1 MDPHSRTV
9 AAHLG
14 GQYKS
19 PIIAADARGCL
30 PRRDWVVWPFT
41 LRWSHHVEESR
52 ESEFLP
58 HDGPLRED
66 VSRLGAMVGR
76 MLAEQGGSALFGRVE
91 QVRIAAIRRRGEGAS
106 VDELA
111 SSLAG
116 LDAADAEALAR
127 AFATYFQAVNT
138 AERVHRIRRRRDY
151 QRDGSAPQP
160 ESLLDV
166 LGRLKAQGV
175 GADELLGWLDQLWI
189 EPVFTAHPTEAVRRS
204 LLEKEQAVVRSLV
217 DGFDQNRTPQE
228 RKEDD
233 DRIFMALSS
242 GWQTAEASP
251 VRPTVQDEHH
261 HVGFYLV
268 NPIYRIVPALYES
281 LASALQEV
289 YGVAVLLPSL
299 LGFATWVGGDMDGN
313 PNVGAETI
321 AASLATQRA
330 HVIEHYVAD
339 VATLA
344 RLLSQTEGRVAVDAR
359 LQQRLDDYRVRF
371 PAAAQKVRPRHAD
384 MPYRSLLTLIG
395 GRLEA
400 TQDDNHVEGYTSVAE
415 LLEDLQ
421 LIARS
426 LVNNHGLHAGAYA
439 VQRLIRRVRTFGLH
453 LARLD
458 VRQDS
463 RVHDDALAALLED
476 PQWNGR
482 AAEERVTRLQP
493 YASGEQAFGG
503 STDANAV
510 STRAVFDALHV
521 ARGRYGAGAIG
532 LYIISMARSAAD
544 VLAVLALARYGGFVD
559 ASPELPPLPS
569 GERAGVRGHAG
580 DAVVSEQASI
590 DSSASTRPSPQ
601 SSPQGGEEAKARSV
615 VPLNIAPLF
624 ETVDDLKNAPATLRA
639 LLDDSVYRQH
649 LAARGNQ
656 QWVMLGYSDSGKDG
670 GTLASR
676 WGLQR
681 AQVELLEVAN
691 AAGIKLAFFHG
702 RGGSASRGGA
712 RITPALMSSP
722 RGAVA
727 GVLRVTE
734 QGEVIHRKYGIRALA
749 LRNLEQTVGAVLR
762 ASLRPRE
769 TEPREEL
776 WREQMSWLSTN
787 SRQAYR
793 AFVDR
798 ENFVDYFRHA
808 TPIDVIERMTLGSR
822 PASRRSMRGVQD
834 LRAIPWVFAW
844 TQCRSIITGWYGL
857 GAALEQGVAE
867 FGEAALAEMARDWP
881 FFSNLLDDVEMVLAK
896 CDLDIAEAFSKLS
909 GPLHEE
915 FFGLI
920 RAEFGRTRHWL
931 LKLKGSDALLHGDPR
946 LAASIRLRNPYVD
959 PMSLLQ
965 VDLLQRWRDGD
976 GKDDTL
982 LQALVACVNGV
993 SQGLQNTG

>member
-1 MDPHSRTV
+1 M
-9 AAHLG
+9 
-14 GQYKS
+14 
-19 PIIAADARGCL
+19 
-30 PRRDWVVWPFT
+30 
-41 LRWSHHVEESR
+41 EESR
-52 ESEFLP
+52 EPEFLP
-58 HDGPLRED
+58 PDDPLRED

-76 MLAEQGGSALFGRVE
+76 MLAEQGGTVFFERVE
-91 QVRIAAIRRRGEGAS
+91 QVRTAAIRRRREGAS
-106 VDELA
+106 VDDLA
-111 SSLAG
+111 DSLAG
-116 LDAADAEALAR
+116 LAARDAEALAR

-138 AERVHRIRRRRDY
+138 AERVHRIRRRCDY
-151 QRDGSAPQP
+151 QREGSAPQP

-166 LGRLKAQGV
+166 LGRLKAEGV
-175 GADELLGWLDQLWI
+175 GADELLGWLDRLWI

-204 LLEKEQAVVRSLV
+204 LLEKEQAIVRSLI
-217 DGFDQNRTPQE
+217 DGFDQHRTPQE

-233 DRIFMALSS
+233 DRIYMALSS

-251 VRPTVQDEHH
+251 VSPTVQDEHH
-261 HVGFYLV
+261 HVGFYLA

-281 LASALQEV
+281 LAEALQSV
-289 YGVAVLLPSL
+289 YGVAAKLPQL

-313 PNVGAETI
+313 PNVGADTI

-339 VATLA
+339 VAGLA
-344 RLLSQTEGRVAVDAR
+344 RLLSQTEGRVAVDTH
-359 LQQRLDDYRVRF
+359 LQQRLDDYRARF
-371 PAAAQKVRPRHAD
+371 PAAAQRVRPRHAD
-384 MPYRSLLTLIG
+384 MPYRCLLTVIG
-395 GRLEA
+395 ARLEA
-400 TQDDNHVEGYTSVAE
+400 THDDSHPEGYTSVAE
-415 LLEDLQ
+415 LLDDLQ
-421 LIARS
+421 LIVRS
-426 LVNNHGLHAGAYA
+426 LVDHHGLHAGAYA
-439 VQRLIRRVRTFGLH
+439 VQRLVRRVRTFGLH

-463 RVHDDALAALLED
+463 RVHDDALAALLD
-476 PQWNGR
+476 NPAWSQLAPDAR
-482 AAEERVTRLQP
+482 TQQLRD
-493 YASGEQAFGG
+493 YASGSARFPISHADVVTSLYDVFATLG
-503 STDANAV
+503 DA
-510 STRAVFDALHV
+510 R
-521 ARGRYGAGAIG
+521 RRYGGEAVG

-544 VLAVLALARYGGFVD
+544 VLAVLALARYGGLIEND
-559 ASPELPPLPS
+559 A
-569 GERAGVRGHAG
+569 
-580 DAVVSEQASI
+580 
-590 DSSASTRPSPQ
+590 
-601 SSPQGGEEAKARSV
+601 

-639 LLDDSVYRQH
+639 LLADPVYRQH
-649 LAARGNQ
+649 LVARNNQ

-691 AAGIKLAFFHG
+691 AAGIQLAFFHG

-769 TEPREEL
+769 TESREER
-776 WREQMSWLSTN
+776 WREQMNALSAS
-787 SRQAYR
+787 SRQTYR
-793 AFVDR
+793 AFV
-798 ENFVDYFRHA
+798 EHEHFVDYFRAA
-808 TPIDVIERMTLGSR
+808 TPIDVIEKMTLGSR

-844 TQCRSIITGWYGL
+844 TQCRSILPGWYGL
-857 GAALEQGVAE
+857 GSALEQGVQQ

-909 GPLHEE
+909 GPLHVE
-915 FFGLI
+915 FFGMI
-920 RAEFGRTRHWL
+920 RNEFERTCHWL
-931 LKLKGSDALLHGDPR
+931 LQLKRSDALLHGDPR

-965 VDLLQRWRDGD
+965 VDLLQRWRASACT
-976 GKDDTL
+976 DDAL

>member
-1 MDPHSRTV
+1 M
-9 AAHLG
+9 
-14 GQYKS
+14 
-19 PIIAADARGCL
+19 
-30 PRRDWVVWPFT
+30 
-41 LRWSHHVEESR
+41 EENR
-52 ESEFLP
+52 EPEFLS

-76 MLAEQGGSALFGRVE
+76 MLAEQDGAVFFERVE
-91 QVRIAAIRRRGEGAS
+91 QVRIAAIRRRREGAS
-106 VDELA
+106 VNELA
-111 SSLAG
+111 DSLAG
-116 LDAADAEALAR
+116 LDADHAEALAR

-138 AERVHRIRRRRDY
+138 AEQVHRIRRRRDY
-151 QRDGSAPQP
+151 QREGSAPQP

-166 LGRLKAQGV
+166 LARLKAEGV
-175 GADELLGWLDQLWI
+175 GADELLSWLDRMWI

-204 LLEKEQAVVRSLV
+204 LLEKEQAIVRSLI

-233 DRIFMALSS
+233 DRIYMALSS

-261 HVGFYLV
+261 HVGFYLA

-281 LASALQEV
+281 LAEALQSV
-289 YGVAVLLPSL
+289 YGVAAKLPQL

-313 PNVGAETI
+313 PNVGADTI
-321 AASLATQRA
+321 AASLATQRT

-339 VATLA
+339 VASLA
-344 RLLSQTEGRVAVDAR
+344 RLLSQTESRVAVDAQ

-371 PAAAQKVRPRHAD
+371 PAAAQRVRPRHAD
-384 MPYRSLLTLIG
+384 MPYRCLLTVIG
-395 GRLEA
+395 ARLEA
-400 TQDDNHVEGYTSVAE
+400 TLDDNHPEGYTSAAE
-415 LLEDLQ
+415 LLDDLQ
-421 LIARS
+421 LIVRS
-426 LVNNHGLHAGAYA
+426 LVDHQGLHAGAYA

-463 RVHDDALAALLED
+463 RVHDDALASLLDD
-476 PQWNGR
+476 PAWPQLAPEQR
-482 AAEERVTRLQP
+482 TEKLRD
-493 YASGEQAFGG
+493 YASGKALFPISHVEVVTSLYDVFATLG
-503 STDANAV
+503 DA
-510 STRAVFDALHV
+510 R
-521 ARGRYGAGAIG
+521 RRYGSEAVG

-544 VLAVLALARYGGFVD
+544 VLAVLALARYGGLVEND
-559 ASPELPPLPS
+559 A
-569 GERAGVRGHAG
+569 
-580 DAVVSEQASI
+580 
-590 DSSASTRPSPQ
+590 
-601 SSPQGGEEAKARSV
+601 

-624 ETVDDLKNAPATLRA
+624 ETVDDLKNAPATLSA
-639 LLDDSVYRQH
+639 LLADPVYRQH
-649 LAARGNQ
+649 LAARNDQ

-691 AAGIKLAFFHG
+691 AAGIRLAFFHG

-762 ASLRPRE
+762 ASLRPRDI
-769 TEPREEL
+769 EPREER
-776 WREQMSWLSTN
+776 WRGQMNALSAS
-787 SRQAYR
+787 SRQHYR
-793 AFVDR
+793 AFVDH
-798 ENFVDYFRHA
+798 EHFVDYFRSA
-808 TPIDVIERMTLGSR
+808 TPIDVIEKMTLGSR

-844 TQCRSIITGWYGL
+844 TQCRSILPGWYGL
-857 GAALEQGVAE
+857 GSAFESGVQQ
-867 FGEAALAEMARDWP
+867 FGEAALVEMARDWP

-909 GPLHEE
+909 GPLHDE

-920 RAEFGRTRHWL
+920 RDEFARARHWL
-931 LKLKGSDALLHGDPR
+931 LRLKGSDELLQGDPR

-965 VDLLQRWRDGD
+965 VDLLQRWRADN
-976 GKDDTL
+976 GKDDAL

-993 SQGLQNTG
+993 AQGLQNTG

>member
-1 MDPHSRTV
+1 M
-9 AAHLG
+9 
-14 GQYKS
+14 
-19 PIIAADARGCL
+19 
-30 PRRDWVVWPFT
+30 
-41 LRWSHHVEESR
+41 EENR
-52 ESEFLP
+52 EAEFLP
-58 HDGPLRED
+58 PDGPLRED

-76 MLAEQGGSALFGRVE
+76 MLAEQGGAAFFERVE
-91 QVRIAAIRRRGEGAS
+91 QVRVAAIRRRREGAS

-111 SSLAG
+111 DSLAG
-116 LDAADAEALAR
+116 LDAGDAQAMAR

-151 QRDGSAPQP
+151 QREGSAPQP

-166 LGRLKAQGV
+166 LGRLKAEGV
-175 GADELLGWLDQLWI
+175 GANELLGWLDRLWI

-204 LLEKEQAVVRSLV
+204 LLEKEQAIVRSLI
-217 DGFDQNRTPQE
+217 DGFDQHRTPQE

-233 DRIFMALSS
+233 DRIYMALSS

-261 HVGFYLV
+261 HVGFYLA
-268 NPIYRIVPALYES
+268 NPLYRIVPALYES
-281 LASALQEV
+281 LAGALQSV
-289 YGVAVLLPSL
+289 YGVAADLPQL

-313 PNVGAETI
+313 PNVGADTI

-339 VATLA
+339 VAGLA
-344 RLLSQTEGRVAVDAR
+344 RLLSQTEGRVPVDKD
-359 LQQRLDDYRVRF
+359 LQQRLDDYRARF
-371 PAAAQKVRPRHAD
+371 PAAAQRVRPRHAD
-384 MPYRSLLTLIG
+384 MPYRCLLTVIG
-395 GRLEA
+395 ARLEA
-400 TQDDNHVEGYTSVAE
+400 THDDGHTEGYTSAAE
-415 LLEDLQ
+415 LLDDLQ
-421 LIARS
+421 LIVRS
-426 LVNNHGLHAGAYA
+426 LVDHHGLHAGAYA
-439 VQRLIRRVRTFGLH
+439 VQRLVRRVRTFGLH

-463 RVHDDALAALLED
+463 RVHDDALAALLD
-476 PQWNGR
+476 NAAWPQLAPDAR
-482 AAEERVTRLQP
+482 TLQLRD
-493 YASGEQAFGG
+493 YASGSARFPISHADVVTSLYDVFATLG
-503 STDANAV
+503 DA
-510 STRAVFDALHV
+510 R
-521 ARGRYGAGAIG
+521 RRYGSEAVG

-544 VLAVLALARYGGFVD
+544 VLAVLALARYGGLV
-559 ASPELPPLPS
+559 EN
-569 GERAGVRGHAG
+569 
-580 DAVVSEQASI
+580 
-590 DSSASTRPSPQ
+590 DS
-601 SSPQGGEEAKARSV
+601 

-624 ETVDDLKNAPATLRA
+624 ETVDDLKAAPETLRA
-639 LLDDSVYRQH
+639 LFDDPVYRQH
-649 LAARGNQ
+649 LAARNNQ

-691 AAGIKLAFFHG
+691 AAGIELAFFHG

-722 RGAVA
+722 RGTVA

-762 ASLRPRE
+762 ASLRPRDI
-769 TEPREEL
+769 EPREEH
-776 WREQMSWLSTN
+776 WRELMDTLSAN

-798 ENFVDYFRHA
+798 EHFVDYFRAA
-808 TPIDVIERMTLGSR
+808 TPIDVIEKMTLGSR
-822 PASRRSMRGVQD
+822 PASRRSMRGVHD

-844 TQCRSIITGWYGL
+844 TQCRSILPGWYGL
-857 GAALEQGVAE
+857 GSALEQGAQQ
-867 FGEAALAEMARDWP
+867 FGKEVLIEMARDWP
-881 FFSNLLDDVEMVLAK
+881 FFSNVLDDVEMVLAK

-920 RAEFGRTRHWL
+920 RDEFARTRHWL
-931 LKLKGSDALLHGDPR
+931 LQLKRSDALLQVEPR

-965 VDLLQRWRDGD
+965 VDLLQRWRATGCT
-976 GKDDTL
+976 DDAL

>member
-1 MDPHSRTV
+1 MD
-9 AAHLG
+9 
-14 GQYKS
+14 
-19 PIIAADARGCL
+19 
-30 PRRDWVVWPFT
+30 
-41 LRWSHHVEESR
+41 ENR
-52 ESEFLP
+52 EAEFLP
-58 HDGPLRED
+58 PDDPLRED

-76 MLAEQGGSALFGRVE
+76 MLAEQGGATLYQRVE
-91 QVRIAAIRRRGEGAS
+91 QVRTAAIRRRRERAS

-111 SSLAG
+111 GSLAG
-116 LDAADAEALAR
+116 LDAGDAEALAR

-138 AERVHRIRRRRDY
+138 AEQVHRIRRRRDY
-151 QRDGSAPQP
+151 QREGSAPQP

-166 LGRLKAQGV
+166 FGRLKAQGV
-175 GADELLGWLDQLWI
+175 GADELIAWLDRLWI

-204 LLEKEQAVVRSLV
+204 LLEKEQAIVRSLI
-217 DGFDQNRTPQE
+217 DGFDPQRTPQE

-233 DRIFMALSS
+233 DRIYMALSA
-242 GWQTAEASP
+242 GWQTAEASL

-261 HVGFYLV
+261 HVGFYLA
-268 NPIYRIVPALYES
+268 NPIYRIVPALFEA
-281 LASALQEV
+281 LAEALQAV
-289 YGVAVLLPSL
+289 YGVAAKLPQL

-321 AASLATQRA
+321 AASLSTQRA
-330 HVIEHYVAD
+330 HVIEHYQAD
-339 VATLA
+339 VAVLA
-344 RLLSQTEGRVAVDAR
+344 RLLSQTEGRVEVDAG

-371 PAAAQKVRPRHAD
+371 PAAVGKVRPRHAD
-384 MPYRSLLTLIG
+384 MPYRSLLTVIG
-395 GRLEA
+395 ARLEA
-400 TQDDNHVEGYTSVAE
+400 TLADDHSEGYTSAAE
-415 LLEDLQ
+415 LLDDLQ

-426 LVNNHGLHAGAYA
+426 LVDHRGLHAGAYA

-463 RVHDDALAALLED
+463 RVHDDALAALLD
-476 PQWNGR
+476 NPAWPQLAPDERTQQLR
-482 AAEERVTRLQP
+482 A
-493 YASGEQAFGG
+493 YASGKALFPISHAEVVISLYDVFATLG
-503 STDANAV
+503 DA
-510 STRAVFDALHV
+510 R
-521 ARGRYGAGAIG
+521 RRYGREAVG

-544 VLAVLALARYGGFVD
+544 VLAVLALARYGGMVEKD
-559 ASPELPPLPS
+559 N
-569 GERAGVRGHAG
+569 
-580 DAVVSEQASI
+580 
-590 DSSASTRPSPQ
+590 
-601 SSPQGGEEAKARSV
+601 

-624 ETVDDLKNAPATLRA
+624 ETVDDLKNAPATLSA
-639 LLDDSVYRQH
+639 LLDDPVYRQH
-649 LAARGNQ
+649 LAARGDQ

-691 AAGIKLAFFHG
+691 TAGIRLAFFHG

-769 TEPREEL
+769 TEPREER
-776 WREQMSWLSTN
+776 WREQMNALSAA
-787 SRQAYR
+787 SRKTYR
-793 AFVDR
+793 AFV
-798 ENFVDYFRHA
+798 EHEHFVDYFRTA
-808 TPIDVIERMTLGSR
+808 TPIDVIEKMTLGSR
-822 PASRRSMRGVQD
+822 PASRRSMRGVHD

-844 TQCRSIITGWYGL
+844 TQCRSILPGWYGL
-857 GAALEQGVAE
+857 GSALEQGVRQ
-867 FGEAALAEMARDWP
+867 FGEDALVEMARDWP
-881 FFSNLLDDVEMVLAK
+881 FFSNVLDDVEMVLAK

-909 GPLHEE
+909 GPLHDE
-915 FFGLI
+915 FFGMV
-920 RAEFGRTRHWL
+920 RDEFARTHHWL
-931 LKLKGSDALLHGDPR
+931 LQLKRSDALLQGHPR

-965 VDLLQRWRDGD
+965 VDLLQRWRAGEGSDEA
-976 GKDDTL
+976 L

-993 SQGLQNTG
+993 AQGLQNTG

>member
-1 MDPHSRTV
+1 MES
-9 AAHLG
+9 
-14 GQYKS
+14 
-19 PIIAADARGCL
+19 
-30 PRRDWVVWPFT
+30 
-41 LRWSHHVEESR
+41 SR
-52 ESEFLP
+52 EPEFLP
-58 HDGPLRED
+58 PDGPLRED

-76 MLAEQGGSALFGRVE
+76 MLAEQGGTAFFERVE
-91 QVRIAAIRRRGEGAS
+91 QVRTAAIRRRREGAT
-106 VDELA
+106 VDDLA
-111 SSLAG
+111 ASLAG
-116 LDAADAEALAR
+116 LDAHDAEALAR

-151 QRDGSAPQP
+151 QREGSAPQP

-166 LGRLKAQGV
+166 LGRLKAAGV
-175 GADELLGWLDQLWI
+175 GADELVGWLDRLWI

-204 LLEKEQAVVRSLV
+204 LLEKEQAIVRSLI
-217 DGFDQNRTPQE
+217 DGFDQQRTPQE

-233 DRIFMALSS
+233 DRIYMALSA

-251 VRPTVQDEHH
+251 VRPSVQDERE
-261 HVGFYLV
+261 HVDFYLA
-268 NPIYRIVPALYES
+268 NPLYRIVPALYES
-281 LASALQEV
+281 LAQALQET
-289 YGVAVLLPSL
+289 YGVAIKLPRLLR
-299 LGFATWVGGDMDGN
+299 FASWVGGDMDGN
-313 PNVGAETI
+313 PNVGADTI
-321 AASLATQRA
+321 ADCLDSQRA
-330 HVIEHYVAD
+330 LVLERYRED

-344 RLLSQTEGRVAVDAR
+344 RQLSQTEGRVAASAALRAR
-359 LQQRLDDYRVRF
+359 LADYRERF
-371 PAAAQKVRPRHAD
+371 PAAAAQIRPRHAD
-384 MPYRSLLTLIG
+384 MPYRCLLQLVG
-395 GRLEA
+395 ARLALTGDESS
-400 TQDDNHVEGYTSVAE
+400 DGYPSSDE
-415 LLEDLQ
+415 LLDDLQ
-421 LIARS
+421 LIADS
-426 LVNNHGLHAGAYA
+426 LFQHRGVHAGAYA
-439 VQRLIRRVRTFGLH
+439 VERLLCRVRSFGFH

-463 RVHDDALAALLED
+463 RVHDDALAALLAD
-476 PQWNGR
+476 PDWSTRDGAAR
-482 AAEERVTRLQP
+482 ADRLRP
-493 YASGEQAFGG
+493 YASGEAAFAHSG
-503 STDANAV
+503 DANAEALQ
-510 STRAVFDALHV
+510 AVFTTLRDSRQSHGHDAT
-521 ARGRYGAGAIG
+521 G

-544 VLAVLALARYGGFVD
+544 VLAVLALARRGGMVD
-559 ASPELPPLPS
+559 
-569 GERAGVRGHAG
+569 
-580 DAVVSEQASI
+580 
-590 DSSASTRPSPQ
+590 
-601 SSPQGGEEAKARSV
+601 EAQH

-639 LLDDSVYRQH
+639 LLDDPVYRRH
-649 LAARGNQ
+649 LAARRDQ

-681 AQVELLEVAN
+681 AQVELLDVAN
-691 AAGIKLAFFHG
+691 AAGIHLAFFHG

-769 TEPREEL
+769 DEPREAR
-776 WREQMSWLSTN
+776 WRELMDTLSAT
-787 SRQAYR
+787 SRRSYR
-793 AFVDR
+793 DFVER
-798 ENFVDYFRHA
+798 AGFVDYFRSA
-808 TPIDVIERMTLGSR
+808 TPVDVIEQMTLGSR

-844 TQCRSIITGWYGL
+844 TQCRSILPGWYGL
-857 GAALEQGVAE
+857 GSALEQGVQQ

-881 FFSNLLDDVEMVLAK
+881 FFCNLLDDVEMVLAK

-909 GPLHEE
+909 GPLHDG

-920 RAEFGRTRHWL
+920 RAEFARTRHWL
-931 LKLKGSDALLHGDPR
+931 LQLKGSEVLLRGEPR

-965 VDLLQRWRDGD
+965 VDLLQRWRSGD
-976 GKDDTL
+976 RQDDAV

-993 SQGLQNTG
+993 AQGLQNTG

>member
-1 MDPHSRTV
+1 M
-9 AAHLG
+9 
-14 GQYKS
+14 Q
-19 PIIAADARGCL
+19 
-30 PRRDWVVWPFT
+30 
-41 LRWSHHVEESR
+41 ESR
-52 ESEFLP
+52 EAEFLP
-58 HDGPLRED
+58 PDGPLRED

-76 MLAEQGGSALFGRVE
+76 MLAEQGGEVFFERVE
-91 QVRIAAIRRRGEGAS
+91 QVRTTAIRRRREGAS
-106 VDELA
+106 VADLA
-111 SSLAG
+111 DSLAG
-116 LDAADAEALAR
+116 LEAGDAEALAR

-151 QRDGSAPQP
+151 QHEGSAPQP

-166 LGRLKAQGV
+166 LARLKAQGV
-175 GADELLGWLDQLWI
+175 GADELIGWLDRLWI

-204 LLEKEQAVVRSLV
+204 LLEKEQAIVRSLI
-217 DGFDQNRTPQE
+217 DGFDRERTPQE
-228 RKEDD
+228 RNEDD
-233 DRIFMALSS
+233 DRIYMALSS

-251 VRPTVQDEHH
+251 VSPTVQDEHH
-261 HVGFYLV
+261 HVGFYLA

-281 LASALQEV
+281 LAEALQSV
-289 YGVAVLLPSL
+289 YGVAAKLPQL

-313 PNVGAETI
+313 PNVGADTI

-339 VATLA
+339 VAGLA
-344 RLLSQTEGRVAVDAR
+344 RLLSQTEGRVAVDTH
-359 LQQRLDDYRVRF
+359 LQQRLDDYRARF
-371 PAAAQKVRPRHAD
+371 PAAAQRVRPRHAD
-384 MPYRSLLTLIG
+384 MPYRCLLTVIG
-395 GRLEA
+395 ARLEA
-400 TQDDNHVEGYTSVAE
+400 THDDNHPEGYTSVAE
-415 LLEDLQ
+415 LLDDLQ
-421 LIARS
+421 LIVRS
-426 LVNNHGLHAGAYA
+426 LVDHHGLHAGAYA

-463 RVHDDALAALLED
+463 RVHDDALAALLDD
-476 PQWNGR
+476 PSWPQL
-482 AAEERVTRLQP
+482 AADERTGQLRD
-493 YASGEQAFGG
+493 YASGGARFPISHADVVISLYDVFATLG
-503 STDANAV
+503 DA
-510 STRAVFDALHV
+510 R
-521 ARGRYGAGAIG
+521 RRYGREAVG

-544 VLAVLALARYGGFVD
+544 VLAVLALARYGGLI
-559 ASPELPPLPS
+559 EN
-569 GERAGVRGHAG
+569 
-580 DAVVSEQASI
+580 
-590 DSSASTRPSPQ
+590 DS
-601 SSPQGGEEAKARSV
+601 

-624 ETVDDLKNAPATLRA
+624 ETVDDLKNAPITLRA
-639 LLDDSVYRQH
+639 LLDDPVYRQH
-649 LAARGNQ
+649 LAARDNQ

-691 AAGIKLAFFHG
+691 AAGIQLAFFHG

-769 TEPREEL
+769 TEPREER
-776 WREQMSWLSTN
+776 WREQMNALSAS
-787 SRQAYR
+787 SRQTYR
-793 AFVDR
+793 AFV
-798 ENFVDYFRHA
+798 EHEHFVDYFRTA
-808 TPIDVIERMTLGSR
+808 TPIDVIEKMTLGSR

-844 TQCRSIITGWYGL
+844 TQCRSILPGWYGL
-857 GAALEQGVAE
+857 GSALEQGVQQ
-867 FGEAALAEMARDWP
+867 FGKEALVEMARDWP

-915 FFGLI
+915 FFGLV
-920 RAEFGRTRHWL
+920 RDEFARTRHWL
-931 LKLKGSDALLHGDPR
+931 LRLKGFDTLLQGDPR
-946 LAASIRLRNPYVD
+946 LDASIRLRNPYVD

-965 VDLLQRWRDGD
+965 VDLLQRWRAGERT
-976 GKDDTL
+976 DDAL